1 MVLGEQRPEHFGRYG
16 QVRYDHSAH
25 QWRSERRSGSTGTVR
40 QGGEGVGVIAVLRLV
55 PIWVWTLIALLAGL
69 ACQTLQLAEVRA
81 EYAQFKSDTATA
93 ATKASEDARMA
104 EQKHQRNL
112 DQVRVNAADQKQ
124 KDDALAAQQL
134 ADHDSLRDQT
144 RRLLADKTN
153 LNTRLADR
161 GKTINDLVDL
171 LAELRSEADGYA
183 GQLAAALTESRRAGF
198 VCERA
203 YDSVRGAP
211 R

>member
-1 MVLGEQRPEHFGRYG
+1 M
-16 QVRYDHSAH
+16 
-25 QWRSERRSGSTGTVR
+25 
-40 QGGEGVGVIAVLRLV
+40 IAVLRLV
-55 PIWVWTLIALLAGL
+55 PVWVWTLIALLAGL
-69 ACQTLQLAEVRA
+69 AYQTFQLTEVRA
-81 EYAQFKSDTATA
+81 DYASYRSDTLTA
-93 ATKASEDARMA
+93 AASAIEDARQA
-104 EQKHQRNL
+104 EQQHQRNI
-112 DQVRVNAADQKQ
+112 DQVRANAVDQKQ

-144 RRLLADKTN
+144 RRLLADKAN

-198 VCERA
+198 ACERS
-203 YDSVRGAP
+203 YDAVTMP
-211 R
+211 P

>member
-1 MVLGEQRPEHFGRYG
+1 M
-16 QVRYDHSAH
+16 
-25 QWRSERRSGSTGTVR
+25 
-40 QGGEGVGVIAVLRLV
+40 IAALRLV
-55 PIWVWTLIALLAGL
+55 PVWVWTVIALLAGL
-69 ACQTLQLAEVRA
+69 VYQTFQVREVRA
-81 EYAQFKSDTATA
+81 DYASYRSDTAA
-93 ATKASEDARMA
+93 AAASASEDARQA
-104 EQKHQRNL
+104 EQQHQRNI
-112 DQVRVNAADQKQ
+112 DQVRANAVDQKQ

-144 RRLLADKTN
+144 RSLLADKAD

-171 LAELRSEADGYA
+171 LAKLRSEADGYA

-198 VCERA
+198 ACERS
-203 YDSVRGAP
+203 YDAVRGAP